1 MMKTYTYLTLFIF
14 LILSDVVFS
23 QCPDTEQK
31 SSSDT
36 IVAFITHS
44 AWSSQRNDMGLGT
57 ATTNDIRKLSNS
69 SDQQVCQELNEE
81 SVALFENYDIFYYK
95 VKNRYI
101 TVSILK
107 QPEEPD
113 VFSVG
118 LSYID
123 IYDSLVNRLQG
134 YSF

>member
-1 MMKTYTYLTLFIF
+1 
-14 LILSDVVFS
+14 
-23 QCPDTEQK
+23 
-31 SSSDT
+31 
-36 IVAFITHS
+36 
-44 AWSSQRNDMGLGT
+44 MGLGT

-113 VFSVG
+113 VVSVG